1 MFHKVTKHPLGS
13 TSFLVLYPEPKKRT
27 QRSFSLNFYF
37 ILEDRASLVA
47 GTVKNLPAMGG
58 DPGLIPGLGG
68 SPGEM
73 QLTPVFLPGKSH
85 GQRSPVGHSP
95 WNCRQL
101 SMELQRARQ
110 DWVTNTFIAD

>member
-47 GTVKNLPAMGG
+47 GTVKNLPATGG

-68 SPGEM
+68 SPGEGNSNPL
-73 QLTPVFLPGKSH
+73 QYSCLG
-85 GQRSPVGHSP
+85 SPTDRGTWQATVH
-95 WNCRQL
+95 R
-101 SMELQRARQ
+101 
-110 DWVTNTFIAD
+110 VTNSRT